1 MKGRAA
7 VVGAMLLVAS
17 LLAGIPASAAK
28 TRAPRVVKARGTAA
42 PALVSGINARPE
54 SGPAPTVATDHLDE
68 NPARY
73 GIADPQQ
80 ELNPLEVVADEGGRT
95 VRFQQ
100 RHRGVPVFGAH
111 YLVHL
116 DDTADGKRVTTVNG
130 DFFTELDVPIEPRV
144 SPADA
149 RTLALASIRP
159 LRGGSAEDHG
169 LVVLPVGDGVLAY
182 HSTVQGEG
190 LGAPLREQVF
200 VDAVTGHVVL
210 SYNDIKTAEPAD
222 GTGESVKEPEPLLDL
237 FVSRRDNGQYQM
249 RKLSPVEILTHD
261 AEGADGNTFDP
272 AKTPRIAGSSE
283 SHFSGEDT
291 DSGAVDA
298 HWGAQEVFEFYSSL
312 GRDSLDD
319 DGMDMVSVVNAS
331 DHGGPLYNAFWNG
344 KHVTFGN
351 PRPGPADGLYPLS
364 AAPDIVAH
372 EFTHGVNEFSAGS
385 GFVYLNQS
393 GALDEAYADYF
404 GNAVEVTAEGMK
416 MTDPEAS
423 RVGEDVCKEDGAN
436 PNPRLWPCPF
446 VRDLNEEDQ
455 GGEPRGTDDYLY
467 YLYDFDN
474 GGVHDNA
481 TIYGGA
487 LWEIREDLVM
497 QGFEPLLADRI
508 VYQALISHTPLD
520 SFYRGRILV
529 EEAAKRIGEAELPP
543 GQRDEVNAIVKAAF
557 DERDITPDWD
567 TGAETDTLPLLEN
580 TSPQG
585 FEASVPQ
592 VSSNTF
598 VTVHR
603 PNLAKSGKLF
613 MGDVRGD
620 VTGEG
625 DPRKITGSQSNDS
638 IVDEQPDIGGG
649 EIVWSRR
656 TNSGGVDIDVI
667 GTRNGPDSGLRTVAG
682 TFAWE
687 WYPSVDGNLV
697 AWENRD
703 ARQTDIYAR
712 YGGGRIRK
720 LTRTAGTEFYPQV
733 AGDTVAWWDV
743 RRQVGRIQIKNLRTG
758 RKATI
763 KLTRPPSGAEIGP
776 PALTSRYVFWFQDR
790 NGDGRGAIKRSNHRG
805 NKKKTVVPESSPFAP
820 VWVGVGGDPPR
831 PSANNSWVAYTT
843 EAGYQARF
851 DGEPIASDGVGRDIF
866 LVPTGGGRPKPVTCN
881 RGDQAYPAVGR
892 GQRAVWLDA
901 SRGQTDMVTWQSQPN
916 TTCG

>member
-1 MKGRAA
+1 MRRAA
-7 VVGAMLLVAS
+7 VLGAMLLVAS
-17 LLAGIPASAAK
+17 LVAAIPASAAK
-28 TRAPRVVKARGTAA
+28 PRSLRVVKARGTDA
-42 PALVSGINARPE
+42 PALVSGISARPE
-54 SGPAPTVATDHLDE
+54 SGPAPTVATDHLNE
-68 NPARY
+68 NTARY

-80 ELNPLEVVADEGGRT
+80 ELSPLEVVAHEGGRT

-116 DDTADGKRVTTVNG
+116 DDTDDGKRVTTVNG
-130 DFFTELDVPIEPRV
+130 DFFTELEVAVEPRV

-169 LVVLPVGDGVLAY
+169 LVVLPVSDGVLAY
-182 HSTVQGEG
+182 HLTVQGEG

-200 VDAVTGHVVL
+200 VDAVRGHVVL
-210 SYNDIKTAEPAD
+210 SYNDIKTAGPVE
-222 GTGESVKEPEPLLDL
+222 GTGDSVKDPDGEPLPLRV
-237 FVSRRDNGQYQM
+237 FERENGTYQL
-249 RKLSPVEILTHD
+249 RTPAPAAIVTHD
-261 AEGADGNTFDP
+261 AGNLNGNTFDP
-272 AKTPRIAGSSE
+272 DDASIVGSPE

-298 HWGAQEVFEFYSSL
+298 HWGAQEVFDFYETL
-312 GRDSLDD
+312 GRNSLDGQ
-319 DGMDMVSVVNAS
+319 GMPIVSVVNAS
-331 DHGGPLYNAFWNG
+331 DRGAPLYNAFWNG
-344 KHVTFGN
+344 EHVTFGN

-372 EFTHGVNEFSAGS
+372 EFNHGVNEFSAD
-385 GFVYLNQS
+385 FVYLNQS

-404 GNAVEVTAEGMK
+404 GNAVEVTAEGMQ

-423 RVGEDVCKEDGAN
+423 QIGEDVCKEDGAT
-436 PNPRLWPCPF
+436 PRQWTCPF
-446 VRDLNEEDQ
+446 LRDLNEEDP
-455 GGEPRGTDDYLY
+455 GGNPRGTDDYLY

-481 TIYGGA
+481 TIYAGA
-487 LWEIREDLVM
+487 LWEIRERLAQHPD
-497 QGFEPLLADRI
+497 FEPLLADRI
-508 VYQALISHTPLD
+508 IYRALTNHAPLD
-520 SFYRGRILV
+520 SFFDGRGLV
-529 EEAAKRIGEAELPP
+529 ETAAQEIGAAELSPQ
-543 GQRDEVNAIVKAAF
+543 QREDVNDIVDRAF
-557 DERDITPDWD
+557 DDRGIDVTWD
-567 TGAETDTLPLLEN
+567 AGTGNDTLVLLDD

-585 FEASVPQ
+585 FTLSVPQ
-592 VSSNTF
+592 VSGDTF

-613 MGDVRGD
+613 MGN

-625 DPRKITGSQSNDS
+625 DPRKITGSQSNQF
-638 IVDEQPDIGGG
+638 VADEQPDIGGG
-649 EIVWSRR
+649 EIVWSRL

-682 TFAWE
+682 SSAWE

-697 AWENRD
+697 AWENLGRS
-703 ARQTDIYAR
+703 QTDIYAR
-712 YGGGRIRK
+712 YGTRRIRK
-720 LTRTAGTEFYPQV
+720 LTRTAGNEFDPQV
-733 AGDTVAWWDV
+733 AGDTVAWWD
-743 RRQVGRIQIKNLRTG
+743 RRRRVPRIQIKNLRTG

-763 KLTRPPSGAEIGP
+763 KLSRPPSSAEIGP
-776 PALTSRYVFWFQDR
+776 PALTSRYAFWFQDR

-805 NKKKTVVPESSPFAP
+805 NKKKTLVSESSPFAP
-820 VWVGVGGDPPR
+820 VWTSFVGGVPR

-843 EAGYQARF
+843 AAGYQAWF

-866 LVPTGGGRPKPVTCN
+866 LVPTGGGTPKPVTCN

-901 SRGQTDMVTWQSQPN
+901 SRGQTDMVTWLSQPN
-916 TTCG
+916 ATCG